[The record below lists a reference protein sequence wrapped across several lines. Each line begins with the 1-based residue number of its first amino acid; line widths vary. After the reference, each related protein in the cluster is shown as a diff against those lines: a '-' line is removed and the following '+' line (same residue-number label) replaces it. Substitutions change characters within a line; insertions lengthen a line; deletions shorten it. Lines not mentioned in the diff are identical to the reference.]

1 MEKKSVKDIEV
12 KGKRVLVRVDFNVP
26 RDKAGNIT
34 DDTRIKAAL
43 STINY
48 LIEQGAKVILTSH
61 LGRPKGK
68 VEESMR
74 LTQVAQRLS
83 ELIGKTVVK
92 TDTTVGEE
100 VGQAVNKLNPGDV
113 ILLENVRFNPGETEN
128 DPQFAKEL
136 AALADVYVNDAFGAA
151 HRAHASTAG
160 VAEYLPAVCGFLME
174 KELKALGKVLHNPT
188 KPFAAIIGGAKVS
201 DKIGVLENLLNKVD
215 VMIIGGGMAN
225 TFLKAKGFELGKS
238 LMEEDKIDL
247 ANDIMDRARQK
258 GVEFLLPID
267 LVVADS
273 IDNPGEILRVKV
285 ENIPQEKMALDIGPA
300 TVELYEQA
308 LEGVQTIFWNGPMG
322 VFEVDEFAQGTMAIA
337 KAVAQSG
344 AYSIVGGGD
353 SVAAVEKAGLAEK
366 ISHISTGGGASLEF
380 LEGKEL
386 PGVKVLQD
394 K

>member
-1 MEKKSVKDIEV
+1 M
-12 KGKRVLVRVDFNVP
+12 
-26 RDKAGNIT
+26 
-34 DDTRIKAAL
+34 
-43 STINY
+43 
-48 LIEQGAKVILTSH
+48 ILTSH

-113 ILLENVRFNPGETEN
+113 ILLENVRFNPGETDN

-160 VAEYLPAVCGFLME
+160 VAKYLPAVCGFLME
-174 KELKALGKVLHNPT
+174 KELKALGQVLHNPT

-285 ENIPQEKMALDIGPA
+285 ENILRRKWLWIL
-300 TVELYEQA
+300 VR
-308 LEGVQTIFWNGPMG
+308 
-322 VFEVDEFAQGTMAIA
+322 
-337 KAVAQSG
+337 
-344 AYSIVGGGD
+344 
-353 SVAAVEKAGLAEK
+353 
-366 ISHISTGGGASLEF
+366 
-380 LEGKEL
+380 L
-386 PGVKVLQD
+386 P
-394 K
+394 

>member
-43 STINY
+43 PTINY

-113 ILLENVRFNPGETEN
+113 ILLENVRFNPGETDN

-174 KELKALGKVLHNPT
+174 KELKALGQVLHNPT

>member
-12 KGKRVLVRVDFNVP
+12 KGKEYWYGLILMYP
-26 RDKAGNIT
+26 DKAGNIT

-113 ILLENVRFNPGETEN
+113 ILLENVRFNPGETDN

-174 KELKALGKVLHNPT
+174 KELKALGQVLHNPT

>member
-43 STINY
+43 PTINY

-113 ILLENVRFNPGETEN
+113 ILLENVRFNPGETDN

-136 AALADVYVNDAFGAA
+136 AALADVYGNDAFGAA

-160 VAEYLPAVCGFLME
+160 VAKYLPAVCGFLME
-174 KELKALGKVLHNPT
+174 KELKALGQVLHNPT

>member
-43 STINY
+43 PTINY

-174 KELKALGKVLHNPT
+174 KELKALGQVLHNPT